1 MLQNNNLI
9 IGYSG
14 HAFVVLDS
22 FLSSGGEVQYYSE
35 MHKKDFNPF
44 DLFYLGNESDSKFS
58 GWEMDLEFILG
69 IGNNM
74 LREKIGLNIKS
85 KNKKIINVIH
95 PNSLISNKVDLGNG
109 VFISKGAMINPL
121 SIVNDFAILNSGCII
136 EHESEIG
143 QATHIAP
150 GTVIAGNVKIG
161 NRTFVGAN
169 SVVKEGITIGDDVII
184 GAGSV
189 IIKDVPSGSKVVGNP
204 GKII

>member
-22 FLSSGGEVQYYSE
+22 FLSFGGEVQYYSE

-44 DLFYLGNESDSKFS
+44 DLLYLGNESDSKFS

-69 IGNNM
+69 IGNNL

-85 KNKKIINVIH
+85 KNKKLINVIH
-95 PNSLISNKVDLGNG
+95 PNSIVSNKVELGNG
-109 VFISKGAMINPL
+109 IFISKGAMINPL
-121 SIVNDFAILNSGCII
+121 SIVNNFAILNTGCII

-143 QATHIAP
+143 QAAHIAP
-150 GTVIAGNVKIG
+150 GVVLAGNVKIG

-169 SVVKEGITIGDDVII
+169 SVVKEGIIVGDDVII

-189 IIKDVPSGSKVVGNP
+189 IIKNIPNGSKVVGNP